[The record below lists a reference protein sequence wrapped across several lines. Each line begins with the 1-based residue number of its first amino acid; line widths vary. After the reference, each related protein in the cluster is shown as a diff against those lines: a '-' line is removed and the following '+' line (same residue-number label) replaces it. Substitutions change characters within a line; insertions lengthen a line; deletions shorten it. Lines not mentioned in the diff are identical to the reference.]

1 MPHLVLSAGRAEL
14 SKTRVLPVYEDASGV
29 LGECTMTKIQKLT
42 QAEIDAGLQA
52 LDGWSVMNGKLH
64 REFKF
69 KNFVQAF
76 GFMTQVAIEANT
88 MDHHPE
94 WFNVYNKVIIDLMT
108 HDADNSISHLDL
120 TLAQKINQLV

>member
-1 MPHLVLSAGRAEL
+1 
-14 SKTRVLPVYEDASGV
+14 
-29 LGECTMTKIQKLT
+29 MTKVQKLT
-42 QAEIDAGLQA
+42 AAEIAAGLQT
-52 LDGWSVMNGKLH
+52 LNGWSVVDGKLH

-108 HDADNSISHLDL
+108 HDADNSLSQRDL
-120 TLAQKINQLV
+120 NLAQKIDQLL